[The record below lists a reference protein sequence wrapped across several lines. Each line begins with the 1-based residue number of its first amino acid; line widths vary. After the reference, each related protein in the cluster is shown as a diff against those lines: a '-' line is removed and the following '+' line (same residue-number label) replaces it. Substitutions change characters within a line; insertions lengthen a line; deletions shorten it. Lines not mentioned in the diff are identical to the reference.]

1 MHDPLNPDETRASGG
16 LWAGSV
22 VMTGFVAG
30 HALQLQQAQLWAA
43 WVYAALFA
51 APLGGWAWAVLAR
64 RAGPWPSENPAWVAR
79 LLLAFAAAAIGF
91 GLCGWRATVYAQQGL
106 SPSLEGRDLV
116 LVGQVGAMPQ
126 RNEAGVRFR
135 FDIEAAT
142 LDGAAVAVPRRVLLG
157 WYGGAAVAAD
167 GATLELQRQ
176 PADLRP
182 GERWQM
188 TVRLKAPHGNLN
200 PHGFDYELWLWEQG
214 CRPPV
219 YVRSGPKDLP
229 PQRLG
234 MTWAHPV
241 EQARQSVRDAI
252 LARVGDGSPE
262 RARSAGILAALV
274 TGDQNAIDRAD
285 WDVFRATGVAH
296 LMSISGLHI
305 TMFAWVAAALIG
317 GCGAAARACA
327 WLWLPAQ
334 HAALA
339 GGLLLA
345 AGYALFSGWG
355 VPAQRTVWM
364 LATVACCG
372 SPGCAGPGPGV
383 AAGLRRGGGGGP
395 VGAAAAGLLAELCG
409 GGRAVCYRFRSA
421 ATGAAAGWARARTM
435 LREQGW

>member
-64 RAGPWPSENPAWVAR
+64 RAGPWPSENPAWRVW
-79 LLLAFAAAAIGF
+79 LLLALSAAAVGF

-106 SPSLEGRDLV
+106 SPALEGRDLT

-214 CRPPV
+214 LLATG
-219 YVRSGPKDLP
+219 YVRSGLKDPP
-229 PQRLG
+229 PQRLA

-274 TGDQNAIDRAD
+274 TGDQAAIERAD
-285 WDVFRATGVAH
+285 WDIFRATGVAH
-296 LMSISGLHI
+296 LMSISGLHV
-305 TMFAWVAAALIG
+305 TLFAWLATRLIGALWRSQGDPGLQLVIVKALGKIDCPDAIPALEALTASCGSRCVRVAATRSLARLNR
-317 GCGAAARACA
+317 AAA
-327 WLWLPAQ
+327 
-334 HAALA
+334 
-339 GGLLLA
+339 
-345 AGYALFSGWG
+345 
-355 VPAQRTVWM
+355 
-364 LATVACCG
+364 
-372 SPGCAGPGPGV
+372 
-383 AAGLRRGGGGGP
+383 
-395 VGAAAAGLLAELCG
+395 
-409 GGRAVCYRFRSA
+409 
-421 ATGAAAGWARARTM
+421 
-435 LREQGW
+435 